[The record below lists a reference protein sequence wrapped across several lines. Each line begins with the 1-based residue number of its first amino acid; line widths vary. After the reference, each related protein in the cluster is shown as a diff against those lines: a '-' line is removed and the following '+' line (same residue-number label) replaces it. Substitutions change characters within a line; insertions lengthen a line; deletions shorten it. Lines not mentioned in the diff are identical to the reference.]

1 MRIEMIVNV
10 SLLPKNG
17 MTLLNQQLEKQILL
31 PYPDAKIRIR
41 KGQSNTLE
49 VYAKKEDK
57 KNALKIIEEM
67 FNEADSWLYQ

>member
-17 MTLLNQQLEKQILL
+17 IDLLNQELEKQLLL

-41 KGQSNTLE
+41 KGQSNSLE

-57 KNALKIIEEM
+57 KNALKIIETL

>member
-17 MTLLNQQLEKQILL
+17 MTLLNQELEKQILL